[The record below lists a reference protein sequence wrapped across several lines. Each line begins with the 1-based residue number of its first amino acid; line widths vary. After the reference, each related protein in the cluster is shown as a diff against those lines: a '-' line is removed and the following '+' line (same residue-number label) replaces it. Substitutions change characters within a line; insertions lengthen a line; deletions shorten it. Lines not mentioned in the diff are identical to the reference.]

1 MTKFLR
7 DRVKAPMS
15 ELTNRGLNLFAE
27 IRGAERAAAL
37 REATSSGS
45 FGSALMALSAD
56 FVFGSVWARDG
67 LERKQRSLVTIG
79 ILIALRQIDELKSHI
94 RIGVTNGL
102 TVREIEEALL
112 QAAVYAGFPA
122 AHVAS
127 NAVIEVLRDLG
138 LEPRSGGLNEYRA

>member
-1 MTKFLR
+1 
-7 DRVKAPMS
+7 MS
-15 ELTNRGLNLFAE
+15 ELTERGLNLFAE

-37 REATSSGS
+37 REAASGGG
-45 FGSALMALSAD
+45 FGSAMMALSAA

-79 ILIALRQIDELKSHI
+79 ILIALRQIDELKNHI

-122 AHVAS
+122 AHTAS

-138 LEPRSGGLNEYRA
+138 LEPLGAGLNVDRA